1 MVVHEL
7 DKEFVRGHWRYA
19 QVSRHG
25 DIVIYRQSHLLG
37 TAERFEVIQVQR
49 REARPLPSG
58 QMQEAGEWYPSSS
71 SWGKDGWTC
80 FTLEEANTLAQT
92 LALERPPA
100 GDDRN
105 AAPGA

>member
-1 MVVHEL
+1 
-7 DKEFVRGHWRYA
+7 
-19 QVSRHG
+19 
-25 DIVIYRQSHLLG
+25 
-37 TAERFEVIQVQR
+37 
-49 REARPLPSG
+49 
-58 QMQEAGEWYPSSS
+58 MQEAGEWYPSSS

-100 GDDRN
+100 GDDRD